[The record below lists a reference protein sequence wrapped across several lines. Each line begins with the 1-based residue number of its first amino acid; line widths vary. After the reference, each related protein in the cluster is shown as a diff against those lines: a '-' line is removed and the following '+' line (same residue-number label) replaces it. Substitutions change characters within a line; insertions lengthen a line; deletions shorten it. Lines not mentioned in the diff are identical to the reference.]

1 MYVTGKNMITTFFY
15 ETSTLIPLFI
25 SSVVPCPYLPFS
37 WPTITSLVV
46 TKIKE
51 ACKSKVNIT
60 TL

>member
-1 MYVTGKNMITTFFY
+1 MYATGNNIITTLFY
-15 ETSTLIPLFI
+15 GTSTLILFFI
-25 SSVVPCPYLPFS
+25 SSVIPCPYLPFS